1 MNNAAFGSIGIEGE
15 LTAYLLGDCETGEI
29 LEGFNI
35 DKPVEIA
42 SITKLMSYL
51 VIMDEVTKGNIFL
64 EDEVLIDEDVA
75 RIKGSSLKV
84 EVGEIFSIRELIEA
98 AMVVSANDATY
109 ALAKKVAGTE
119 EAFVKLMNNKAK
131 ELHLENTMYF
141 NSTGLPVED
150 LDIQN
155 VMATREIFI
164 LSCHI
169 IDKYPEILEISK
181 LPFIEMESRNYVEG
195 NTNPLLAE
203 IDGVDGLK
211 TGFTN
216 KAGYCYVSTFA
227 AKGDKIETKDSRF
240 IGIVM
245 GTKGFDERK
254 ELGRTLVQYGL
265 DNYLNRIILDE
276 NIPLDTLIFPKGNPK
291 EIEIYPRQGFTKLIK
306 NDENIEVSLSLN
318 DKLKPS
324 IKKDSAIGKVTV
336 YKDGEIIREE
346 EVIVK
351 EKVKKANPFILLGRF
366 IENIFLKIKG
376 MFS

>member
-1 MNNAAFGSIGIEGE
+1 M
-15 LTAYLLGDCETGEI
+15 
-29 LEGFNI
+29 

-51 VIMDEVTKGNIFL
+51 VIMDEVTKGNISL

-75 RIKGSSLKV
+75 RIKGSSFKA
-84 EVGEIFSIRELIEA
+84 EVGEIFSVRELIEA
-98 AMVVSANDATY
+98 SIVVSANDATY

-131 ELHLENTMYF
+131 ELHLENTIYF

-181 LPFIEMESRNYVEG
+181 MPFIEMESRNYVEG

-245 GTKGFDERK
+245 GTKGFNERK
-254 ELGRTLVQYGL
+254 ELGKTLIQYGL
-265 DNYLNRIILDE
+265 DNYSSRVILDE

-366 IENIFLKIKG
+366 IENMFLKIKG
-376 MFS
+376 IFS

>member
-1 MNNAAFGSIGIEGE
+1 MNNVAFGSIGIEGE

-35 DKPVEIA
+35 DKPIEIA

-51 VIMDEVTKGNIFL
+51 VIMDEVTKGNILL
-64 EDEVLIDEDVA
+64 EDRVFIDEDIA
-75 RIKGSSLKV
+75 SIKGSSLKV
-84 EVGEIFSIRELIEA
+84 EVGEVFSIRELIEA

-119 EAFVKLMNNKAK
+119 EAFVKLMNNKAR
-131 ELHLENTMYF
+131 ELNLENAIFF
-141 NSTGLPVED
+141 NCTGLPVKD

-155 VMATREIFI
+155 VMTTREIFI
-164 LSCHI
+164 LSQHI

-203 IDGVDGLK
+203 IEGVDGLK

-216 KAGYCYVSTFA
+216 KAGYCYVSTFGV
-227 AKGDKIETKDSRF
+227 KGKEKETKDSRF

-254 ELGRTLVQYGL
+254 ELGKTLVQYGL
-265 DNYLNRIILDE
+265 DNYSNRIILDE
-276 NIPLDTLIFPKGNPK
+276 DIPLDTLIFPKGNPK
-291 EIEIYPRQGFTKLIK
+291 EIEIYPKQGFTKLIK

-318 DKLKPS
+318 DKLKPP
-324 IKKDSAIGKVTV
+324 IKKDRTIGKVTV

-351 EKVKKANPFILLGRF
+351 EKVKRANPFILLGRF

-376 MFS
+376 IFS